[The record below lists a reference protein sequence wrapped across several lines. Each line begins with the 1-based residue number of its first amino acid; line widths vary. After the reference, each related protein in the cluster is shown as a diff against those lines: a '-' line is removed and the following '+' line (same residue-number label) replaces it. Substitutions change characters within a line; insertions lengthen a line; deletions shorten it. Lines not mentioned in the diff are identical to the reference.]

1 MPLAELIDWRH
12 KAVVRS
18 GVKTDE

>member
-12 KAVVRS
+12 KAIIRS